1 MPACLQTLYN
11 RLGGIRFGNGVAIC
25 QIRDLT
31 LVQYPGP
38 HAYIVDQ
45 SIKEPTIATA
55 IRSDVESLCYRCAHP
70 WREWRSEINRDFFP
84 IIINR
89 PQSGASIKGH
99 GNMMP
104 FIEGRLDSGIR
115 AMGTGIRQLGKGLHV
130 STRRHLGGDRPVR
143 WGCFPEETPA
153 RASGY
158 LEPSGDRIGK
168 GSIGDH
174 LAIDINILFLCLTD
188 GNGSRSHFGVG

>member
-1 MPACLQTLYN
+1 MPGRLLPPDECLRGIPFRDAISLGQISYF
-11 RLGGIRFGNGVAIC
+11 RLI
-25 QIRDLT
+25 
-31 LVQYPGP
+31 QYPVP
-38 HAYIVDQ
+38 NTHFIDQ

-158 LEPSGDRIGK
+158 LEPSGDRI
-168 GSIGDH
+168 
-174 LAIDINILFLCLTD
+174 A
-188 GNGSRSHFGVG
+188 